1 MSLKQRK
8 KAYEVLVLF
17 HDEKLNDQ
25 GVLLE
30 INTSI
35 LVQDKIVLAANDH
48 DALFMANR
56 LVPEDYTKRPDQLEI
71 RLRVF

>member
-17 HDEKLNDQ
+17 HEEKLNDQ

-30 INTSI
+30 IDTQI
-35 LVQDKIVLAANDH
+35 LVQDRIVLAANDH
-48 DALFMANR
+48 DALFLANR
-56 LVPEDYTKRPDQLEI
+56 LVPEERTSRPDQLEI